1 VAKGPSYRV
10 KFRRRREGK
19 TDYRRRLKLLLSK
32 QPRLVVRKSL
42 KHIRAQ
48 LVLPTEKGDT
58 TVASAFSKELVKY
71 GYKASTS
78 NTPAAYL
85 TGLLLGYRSKK
96 AGFSNAILDMGLYS
110 PSKGARVF
118 AALKGALDAGLH
130 IPHDESI
137 LPSEERIRGEHIANY
152 STREFEETKQKII
165 ESYENGKEKE
175 KEKG

>member
-1 VAKGPSYRV
+1 MAKGSTYRV

-19 TDYRRRLKLLLSK
+19 TDYRQRLKLLRSK
-32 QPRLVVRKSL
+32 QPRFVIRKSL

-48 LVLPTEKGDT
+48 LVLPSEKGDI

-85 TGLLLGYRSKK
+85 TGLLLGYRAKQ
-96 AGFSNAILDMGLYS
+96 AGFSNAILDIGLYS

-118 AALKGALDAGLH
+118 AVLKGALDAGLH
-130 IPHDESI
+130 IPHNESI

-152 STREFEETKQKII
+152 STREFEEIKQRIA
-165 ESYENGKEKE
+165 ESYEKA
-175 KEKG
+175 